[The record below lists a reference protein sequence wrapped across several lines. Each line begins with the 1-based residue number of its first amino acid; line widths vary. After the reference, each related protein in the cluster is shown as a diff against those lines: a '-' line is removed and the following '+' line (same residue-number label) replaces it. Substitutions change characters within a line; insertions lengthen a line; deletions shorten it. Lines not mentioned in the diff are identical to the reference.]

1 MLSCCSRCF
10 KYLCT
15 HQRKSLFW
23 SDFVRLLD
31 EWEVGQWNWMR
42 TFQVDRLIY
51 KVTKQFCVRRVV
63 IVCRSLVIGS
73 CSLIKSL
80 GRGILVNFV
89 HFCWLWALKL
99 MLAKEILL
107 RYNKFLSQGVMGMFN
122 VLWGGSGVSL
132 CPSPFPYSLARR
144 LPS

>member
-51 KVTKQFCVRRVV
+51 KVTKQF
-63 IVCRSLVIGS
+63 
-73 CSLIKSL
+73 
-80 GRGILVNFV
+80 
-89 HFCWLWALKL
+89 
-99 MLAKEILL
+99 
-107 RYNKFLSQGVMGMFN
+107 LSQK
-122 VLWGGSGVSL
+122 GS
-132 CPSPFPYSLARR
+132 YSLQEPSNR
-144 LPS
+144 LL